1 MSSATVAEGAAIWD
15 TSTTETSTMA
25 ETGFARLLGFGLG
38 LLLYPTPL
46 GDSTIPAE
54 MRKMDEHTGAS
65 VSDIAVS
72 QTCRGMES
80 KSCSQNKHSGRIQ
93 AQEDKITY
101 IPASIAG
108 SAWTDLPRP
117 PSLHQCKGFADNCRN
132 ALNND
137 RLSGKDYGKQ
147 FHKGADIAVRNMKVW
162 MEKVSPMGVS
172 AYPTTFK
179 LSFYFNGKRGA
190 INKADTSLKG
200 KDSRRMDFDVL
211 KGEALK
217 G

>member
-1 MSSATVAEGAAIWD
+1 
-15 TSTTETSTMA
+15 MA

-38 LLLYPTPL
+38 LLLYPTTL

-108 SAWTDLPRP
+108 SAWTDLPCH
-117 PSLHQCKGFADNCRN
+117 SLCLCKGFADNYHN
-132 ALNND
+132 VLND
-137 RLSGKDYGKQ
+137 DLLSAKNYGKH
-147 FHKGADIAVRNMKVW
+147 FHKGMDAAVRKV
-162 MEKVSPMGVS
+162 
-172 AYPTTFK
+172 
-179 LSFYFNGKRGA
+179 
-190 INKADTSLKG
+190 
-200 KDSRRMDFDVL
+200 
-211 KGEALK
+211 
-217 G
+217 